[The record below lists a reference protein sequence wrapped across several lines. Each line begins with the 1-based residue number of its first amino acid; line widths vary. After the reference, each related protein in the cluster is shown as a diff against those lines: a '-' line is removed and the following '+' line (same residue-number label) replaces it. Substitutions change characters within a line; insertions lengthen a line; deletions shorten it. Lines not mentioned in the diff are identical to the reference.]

1 MDGIKEQVQALINK
15 FDGMYKEALVKSKS
29 LVNSRDWVN
38 AEKQEMK
45 AKVIQSMIED
55 LQKVKSPIDK
65 SSMVLEQFEYQVLR
79 KAFEKWGKD
88 TQINKLQE
96 EALELALVLN
106 QINCPTKEVPL
117 MQEKIYDELADVSI
131 MMMQCHLFLFDSD
144 RIKERIKFKLQ
155 KLNDK
160 YFSNGS

>member
-1 MDGIKEQVQALINK
+1 MDGIKKQIQELINK
-15 FDGMYKEALVKSKS
+15 YDGLYKEALTKAQS

-38 AEKQEMK
+38 AEKQELK
-45 AKVIQSMIED
+45 AKTIQSMIED
-55 LQKVKSPIDK
+55 LQKIKSPVDIT
-65 SSMVLEQFEYQVLR
+65 VLEHFEYDVLR
-79 KAFEKWGKD
+79 KAFEKWGKE

-96 EALELALVLN
+96 EALELALALN

-144 RIKERIKFKLQ
+144 RIKERIQFKLK

-160 YFSNGS
+160 YFTDGL